1 MIKLMMKVIFVLSL
15 AVSLNVQAAALSGDD
30 ITSLFSGKTASC
42 IKSKDQSTCLTFM
55 SSDGKVKRLTNADGK
70 TRLGT
75 WNVTNNQLCILWA
88 KKKKDLCFDVV
99 KQNDTEY
106 LLNRKGKTKSIINGF
121 SDGDTI

>member
-1 MIKLMMKVIFVLSL
+1 MIKLMMKVTFVLSL

-30 ITSLFSGKTASC
+30 ITSLFSGKTTSC

-55 SSDGKVKRLTNADGK
+55 SSDGKVKRLTNADGE

-75 WNVTNNQLCILWA
+75 WNVMNNQLCILWD

-99 KQNDTEY
+99 KQNDREY